1 MRRIIS
7 LIIFVSLMFTLISCV
22 HQKSDVGKIRI
33 VTTIFPVYDW
43 VREIV
48 GGKENVEITMLLNS
62 ETDLHSFQPAA
73 DDIIKIAGCDMFVYV
88 GGESDKW
95 ADDALKENY
104 NRNRVVINLLDILG
118 DSIKTEELKEGMQ
131 AVTDEDDHECVEYD
145 EHVWLSVKNAIILCN
160 RISDSICE
168 VDAENAETYKANTN
182 TYIEKL
188 RNLDKNYA
196 EAVENA
202 GNKTL
207 IFGDRFPFRYLTD
220 DYGIDYFAAFVGC
233 SAESEASFKT
243 IIFLANKLD
252 ELGLNSIIK
261 TEGSNGTLA
270 NTINNSTQKKNAKIL
285 TLNSMQSITA
295 SEISKG
301 STYIGICEE
310 NLKVLKEALE

>member
-118 DSIKTEELKEGMQ
+118 DSIKTE
-131 AVTDEDDHECVEYD
+131 
-145 EHVWLSVKNAIILCN
+145 
-160 RISDSICE
+160 
-168 VDAENAETYKANTN
+168 
-182 TYIEKL
+182 
-188 RNLDKNYA
+188 
-196 EAVENA
+196 
-202 GNKTL
+202 
-207 IFGDRFPFRYLTD
+207 
-220 DYGIDYFAAFVGC
+220 
-233 SAESEASFKT
+233 
-243 IIFLANKLD
+243 
-252 ELGLNSIIK
+252 
-261 TEGSNGTLA
+261 
-270 NTINNSTQKKNAKIL
+270 
-285 TLNSMQSITA
+285 
-295 SEISKG
+295 
-301 STYIGICEE
+301 
-310 NLKVLKEALE
+310 